1 MYAIVQSGGKQF
13 KVAAGDK
20 FRVEKLELELGAEV
34 ALDALMIAGEDGKIE
49 LGKPLLD
56 QKVKAKVLEHGKG
69 DKVVVFH
76 YAAKKNRRKKQ
87 GHRQPYTELEVVSI
101 G

>member
-1 MYAIVQSGGKQF
+1 MYAIVLSGGKQF
-13 KVAAGDK
+13 KVSAGDK
-20 FRVEKLELELGAEV
+20 FRVEKLELETGAEV
-34 ALDALMIAGEDGKIE
+34 ALDALMIAGEDGKVQ

-56 QKVKAKVLEHGKG
+56 AKVKAKVLSHGKG
-69 DKVVVFH
+69 DKVIVFH

-87 GHRQPYTELEVVSI
+87 GHRQPYTELEIVSI

>member
-1 MYAIVQSGGKQF
+1 MYAIVQTGGKQF
-13 KVAAGDK
+13 KVSAGDK
-20 FRVEKLELELGAEV
+20 VRVERLDLESGAEV
-34 ALDALMIAGEDGKIE
+34 SLDALMIADENGGVQ
-49 LGKPLLD
+49 LGRPILEA
-56 QKVKAKVLEHGKG
+56 KVIAKVLEHGKG

>member
-13 KVAAGDK
+13 KVSAGDK
-20 FRVEKLELELGAEV
+20 LRVEKLALDAGAEV
-34 ALDALMIAGEDGKIE
+34 ALDALMIADENGSVQ

-56 QKVKAKVLEHGKG
+56 AKVKAKVLEHGKG
-69 DKVVVFH
+69 DKVIVFH

>member
-13 KVAAGDK
+13 KVSAGDK
-20 FRVEKLELELGAEV
+20 LRVEKLALEAGAEV
-34 ALDALMIAGEDGKIE
+34 ALDALMIADENGSVQ

-56 QKVKAKVLEHGKG
+56 AKVKAKVLEHGKG
-69 DKVVVFH
+69 DKVIVFH

>member
-1 MYAIVQSGGKQF
+1 MYAIVLSGGKQF
-13 KVAAGDK
+13 KVSAGDK
-20 FRVEKLELELGAEV
+20 FRVEKLELEAGAEV
-34 ALDALMIAGEDGKIE
+34 ALDALMIADDNGVQ

-56 QKVKAKVLEHGKG
+56 AKVKAKVLSHGKG
-69 DKVVVFH
+69 DKVIVFH

>member
-20 FRVEKLELELGAEV
+20 FRVEKLELDLGAEV
-34 ALDALMIAGEDGKIE
+34 ALDALMIADEDGKIE

-69 DKVVVFH
+69 DKVIVFH

-87 GHRQPYTELEVVSI
+87 GHRQPYTELEIVSI

>member
-34 ALDALMIAGEDGKIE
+34 ALDALMIADEDGKVQ

-56 QKVKAKVLEHGKG
+56 AKVKAKVLEHGKG
-69 DKVVVFH
+69 DKVIVFH

-87 GHRQPYTELEVVSI
+87 GHRQPYTELEIVSI

>member
-1 MYAIVQSGGKQF
+1 MYAIVQSGGKQL

-20 FRVEKLELELGAEV
+20 VRVEKLELDLGADV
-34 ALDALMIAGEDGKIE
+34 ALDALMIADGDSVQ

-69 DKVVVFH
+69 EKVVVFH

-87 GHRQPYTELEVVSI
+87 GHRQPYTELEIVTI

>member
-1 MYAIVQSGGKQF
+1 MYAIVQSGGKQL

-20 FRVEKLELELGAEV
+20 VRVEKLELDLGADV
-34 ALDALMIAGEDGKIE
+34 ALDALMIADGDSVQ

-56 QKVKAKVLEHGKG
+56 AKVKAKVLSHGKG
-69 DKVVVFH
+69 DKVIVFH

-87 GHRQPYTELEVVSI
+87 GHRQPYTELEIVSI